1 MLDKFFPNLKE
12 LGLSSNN
19 LERIPKEISGDSFK
33 QLKLLN
39 LEHNSFDS
47 WEDLK
52 PLGQLKT
59 LEELNVANNK
69 IKSISLGENF
79 KTLTTLNISKNCL
92 STWSEIHKFNSY
104 EKLINIRLSGN
115 PITDAEPRSVF
126 LIARL
131 GKMLKINGSE
141 ITAKKRLD
149 AECYYLSNAHL
160 ALDEP
165 NFETIHPRYWELCAI
180 HGTPNTKKVE
190 TSIAEGLVLI
200 YMETSDGKNRVEKR
214 VSKNLTFR
222 VLRTIIARSV
232 WPKEWQKHVKG
243 RLLWKMD
250 SDSASEEIASKY
262 DPKSLEYFE
271 ISDKCIFTLI

>member
-92 STWSEIHKFNSY
+92 STWS
-104 EKLINIRLSGN
+104 
-115 PITDAEPRSVF
+115 
-126 LIARL
+126 
-131 GKMLKINGSE
+131 
-141 ITAKKRLD
+141 
-149 AECYYLSNAHL
+149 
-160 ALDEP
+160 
-165 NFETIHPRYWELCAI
+165 
-180 HGTPNTKKVE
+180 
-190 TSIAEGLVLI
+190 
-200 YMETSDGKNRVEKR
+200 
-214 VSKNLTFR
+214 
-222 VLRTIIARSV
+222 
-232 WPKEWQKHVKG
+232 
-243 RLLWKMD
+243 
-250 SDSASEEIASKY
+250 
-262 DPKSLEYFE
+262 
-271 ISDKCIFTLI
+271 